1 MEEFM
6 ENTAKHV
13 FRQTVKI
20 NKIDRQEKKGNKSF
34 VIWFTGLSG
43 SGKTSLANEVE
54 YLLYNRNLST
64 YLLDGD
70 NIRLGLNRDLDFR
83 PKDRKENIRRI
94 AEVSKLFVDAGII
107 CITAFISP
115 YLSEREFARSIF
127 ETQEFIEVYVK
138 CPIEVCETRD
148 PKGLYKKAKS
158 GEIIDF
164 TGISAPYEEP
174 ENPEITIE
182 SDKVSIVDAAN
193 QIVAYLIENK
203 LIHKI

>member
-1 MEEFM
+1 M
-6 ENTAKHV
+6 
-13 FRQTVKI
+13 
-20 NKIDRQEKKGNKSF
+20 
-34 VIWFTGLSG
+34 
-43 SGKTSLANEVE
+43 ANEVE
-54 YLLYNRNLST
+54 FLLHNRNLSA

-70 NIRLGLNRDLDFR
+70 NIRLGLNRDLGFL

-115 YLSEREFARSIF
+115 YLSEREFARSIL
-127 ETQEFIEVYVK
+127 ESQEFIEVYVK

-148 PKGLYKKAKS
+148 PKGLYKKARS
-158 GEIIDF
+158 GEIIEF

-182 SDKVSIVDAAN
+182 SHKVSIVDAAY

-203 LIHKI
+203 LIH

>member
-1 MEEFM
+1 MK
-6 ENTAKHV
+6 NTAKNV

-20 NKIDRQEKKGNKSF
+20 NKRDRQKKKGNKSF

-70 NIRLGLNRDLDFR
+70 NIRLGLNRDLGFL
-83 PKDRKENIRRI
+83 PNDRKENIRRI
-94 AEVSKLFVDAGII
+94 AEVSKLFVDAGLI

-115 YLSEREFARSIF
+115 YLSERDFARSIL
-127 ETQEFIEVYVK
+127 ESQEFIEIYVK

-148 PKGLYKKAKS
+148 PKGLYKKARS
-158 GEIIDF
+158 GEIIEF

-174 ENPEITIE
+174 INPEIIIE
-182 SDKVSIVDAAN
+182 SHKISIVDAAN

-203 LIHKI
+203 LIH